1 MKMVVMVLGKN
12 GVGKTTFGKRLAKE
26 LGAGFAE
33 TSQCI
38 LDEYER
44 LSGDAIVDR
53 QHKESVRS
61 YLENIGLI
69 MNSIDSSN
77 VFSRAV
83 DSIAQNEIGVICG
96 VRKLSEFD
104 ASVNWL
110 EARGISF
117 VTVWLSKDGVG
128 EDDDYCDIPEHLARY
143 RVDFARGWKNMRSE
157 VEQLR
162 DIFLAEGR

>member
-44 LSGDAIVDR
+44 LSGDTIMDR
-53 QHKESVRS
+53 QHKEFVRIH
-61 YLENIGLI
+61 LESIGSI
-69 MNSIDSSN
+69 MNSIDASN
-77 VFSRAV
+77 VFSCAV
-83 DSIAQNEIGVICG
+83 ESVPQDDICVVCG

-104 ASVNWL
+104 ASVHWL

-128 EDDDYCDIPEHLARY
+128 EDDNYCDIPEHLARY
-143 RVDFARGWKNMRSE
+143 RINFTKGWKNMRSE
-157 VEQLR
+157 VERIKTRLCE
-162 DIFLAEGR
+162 I